1 MYKDMYYIWSCIFH
15 IYTSKCVCVRLGR
28 KARRE
33 CNVFIWQPKSMLRFY
48 AWLLAWPLTH
58 THTPRVTAWSG
69 TRSDCVDGNALIRL
83 WQSIMQ
89 LTWLGAAAAK
99 NG

>member
-1 MYKDMYYIWSCIFH
+1 MQR
-15 IYTSKCVCVRLGR
+15 IYLPAEK
-28 KARRE
+28 
-33 CNVFIWQPKSMLRFY
+33 Y
-48 AWLLAWPLTH
+48 ATILCLAACLATDTH
-58 THTPRVTAWSG
+58 THTHLELQPGVG

>member
-1 MYKDMYYIWSCIFH
+1 MQR
-15 IYTSKCVCVRLGR
+15 IYLAAEK
-28 KARRE
+28 
-33 CNVFIWQPKSMLRFY
+33 Y
-48 AWLLAWPLTH
+48 ATILCLAACLATDTH
-58 THTPRVTAWSG
+58 TQPGVG